1 MKLNPIKQNYE
12 ANNPNFGKLKRVIC
26 KSGYDFFGFPES
38 MCESNIMY
46 RLISYSKN
54 SDFFQKNN
62 VKAFIEAPD
71 KKFAKVTFKYKP
83 VYTGFINKIKNL
95 FNPSRSFEIS
105 QVTQPHRY
113 LGIPESASDILQRQW
128 FIDSPSHCFEELA
141 KKISINL

>member
-1 MKLNPIKQNYE
+1 MNPKDYE
-12 ANNPNFGKLKRVIC
+12 D
-26 KSGYDFFGFPES
+26 Y
-38 MCESNIMY
+38 
-46 RLISYSKN
+46 
-54 SDFFQKNN
+54 QKNN

-71 KKFAKVTFKYKP
+71 KKYAKVTFKYKP

-141 KKISINL
+141 KKTSINL